1 MRESIKVIKWC
12 SFFSIVFLILT
23 YAVTVNSE
31 GHFISVNS
39 VWISNSFLITL
50 FGGVFASM
58 LVVVLCEI
66 QKYLS
71 TKASTEEYLFY
82 QSLYL
87 FQALMQMKTIIGDY
101 LNHNEWPVPENLFD
115 ESVRMIQSEMNALQI
130 TDYATFKHGE
140 KTFMVEHGRFRIV
153 TLPKIQPLL
162 QGGTRLRLAINETDI
177 EYLEN
182 QLATH
187 SYSGARKQI
196 TSNSPRVA
204 QMLKNELDTI
214 SSAIEL
220 VDKYISILNNHCNN
234 RYKWNEVKES
244 LVFPHFEGTN
254 VIHDNNPGQ

>member
-12 SFFSIVFLILT
+12 SFISIAFLILT

-31 GHFISVNS
+31 GHYISVNS

-101 LNHNEWPVPENLFD
+101 LNHNEWPIPENLFD
-115 ESVRMIQSEMNALQI
+115 ESIRMVQSEINALQI

-140 KTFMVEHGRFRIV
+140 KTLMVEHGRFRVV

-182 QLATH
+182 QLATY
-187 SYSGARKQI
+187 SYSGTRKQI

-214 SSAIEL
+214 SSAIGL
-220 VDKYISILNNHCNN
+220 VDKYISMLNNHCKN

>member
-1 MRESIKVIKWC
+1 MRESIKVIKW
-12 SFFSIVFLILT
+12 SSLISIVFLILT
-23 YAVTVNSE
+23 YSVTVNSE

-71 TKASTEEYLFY
+71 AKASTEEYLFY

-87 FQALMQMKTIIGDY
+87 YQTLMQMKTIIGDY

-115 ESVRMIQSEMNALQI
+115 ESIRMVQSEMNALQI

-140 KTFMVEHGRFRIV
+140 KTLMVEHGRFRID

-162 QGGTRLRLAINETDI
+162 QGGIRLRLAINETDI

-196 TSNSPRVA
+196 TSNSSRVA
-204 QMLKNELDTI
+204 RMLNDELELVTD
-214 SSAIEL
+214 SVEL
-220 VDKYISILNNHCNN
+220 VDKYISLLNDHCSN
-234 RYKWNEVKES
+234 RYKWNEVKVK
-244 LVFPHFEGTN
+244 LVFQHLEGNKVLRKQKNDT
-254 VIHDNNPGQ
+254 

>member
-12 SFFSIVFLILT
+12 SFISIVFLILT

-31 GHFISVNS
+31 GRFISVNS

-71 TKASTEEYLFY
+71 AKTSTEEFLFY

-87 FQALMQMKTIIGDY
+87 YQALMQMKTIIGDY

-115 ESVRMIQSEMNALQI
+115 ESIRMIQSEMNALQI

-140 KTFMVEHGRFRIV
+140 KTLMVEHSRFRID

-162 QGGTRLRLAINETDI
+162 QGGIRLRLAINETNI

-187 SYSGARKQI
+187 LYSGARKQI

-204 QMLKNELDTI
+204 QMLKNEMDTI
-214 SSAIEL
+214 SSAIGL
-220 VDKYISILNNHCNN
+220 VDKYISTLNNHCKN
-234 RYKWNEVKES
+234 RYKWNKVKES
-244 LVFPHFEGTN
+244 LVFPHFEVTN

>member
-12 SFFSIVFLILT
+12 SFISIVFLILT

-31 GHFISVNS
+31 GHYISVNS

-115 ESVRMIQSEMNALQI
+115 ESIRMVQSEINALQI
-130 TDYATFKHGE
+130 TDYATFNHGE
-140 KTFMVEHGRFRIV
+140 KTLMVEHGRFRVV

-162 QGGTRLRLAINETDI
+162 QGGTRLRLAINETDV

-214 SSAIEL
+214 SSAIGL
-220 VDKYISILNNHCNN
+220 VDTYISILNNYCKN

-254 VIHDNNPGQ
+254 IIHDSKEK